1 MKMFKRLFMANV
13 KEFIRDRSGL
23 FWTFAFPILFI
34 FIFGAIF
41 GGDDVDMQFQIG
53 LTGAESVMYEEMKAD
68 LENQENMQIFSG
80 SPAEELEALERGERN
95 LVIVLPEMAED
106 LSGDGEERY
115 EIEMYYDEGSNPI
128 LNQQLVSSFERGF
141 MEAEDSILDRERL
154 LETRVESV
162 QAGGG
167 IDDFDYILPGI
178 LAMALMQL
186 GLFGSIQFLDLREK
200 EIIRSL
206 SVTPLSRGA
215 LLSSEIGLRLI
226 IGILQMAIIVTIG
239 SLVFGVSIASS
250 PLAVLGVVI
259 LGSLTF
265 VSLGYMLISFVS
277 SAEGGRNLIQVVQ
290 FPMLFLS
297 GIFFPIETMPDYTRP
312 IVRMIPL
319 TYLGDALRQLMVGV
333 RGTYPLYLNL
343 AVLAVWFVVTS
354 LLAVKFWRWE

>member
-1 MKMFKRLFMANV
+1 MNMFYKLFIANV

-23 FWTFAFPILFI
+23 FWTFAFPIIFI
-34 FIFGAIF
+34 FIFGVIF
-41 GGDDVDMQFQIG
+41 SGDDVDMQFHVG
-53 LTGAESVMYEEMKAD
+53 LTGAESIMYEEMKAN
-68 LENQENMQIFSG
+68 LESQENLHVFTG
-80 SPAEELEALERGERN
+80 SPDEEMEALERGERN
-95 LVIVLPEMAED
+95 LVIVLPDMEA
-106 LSGDGEERY
+106 GFTGEGNEKY
-115 EIEMYYDEGSNPI
+115 EIEMYYDEANNPA
-128 LNQQLVSSFERGF
+128 LNQQLISSFERGF
-141 MEAEDSILDRERL
+141 MDAEDRILDRERL
-154 LETRVESV
+154 LETTVEPV
-162 QAGGG
+162 QGGEG

-206 SVTPLSRGA
+206 SVTPLSREA

-226 IGILQMAIIVTIG
+226 IGILQMAIIIMIG
-239 SLVFGVSIASS
+239 RLFFGVSIKAS

-297 GIFFPIETMPDYTRP
+297 GIFFPIETMPDYTQP
-312 IVRMIPL
+312 IVRILPL
-319 TYLGDALRQLMVGV
+319 TYLGDALRQLMVGIS
-333 RGTYPLYLNL
+333 GNYSLTLNIVILTGWFL
-343 AVLAVWFVVTS
+343 AAS
-354 LLAVKFWRWE
+354 LIAIKFWRWE